1 MLISLM
7 LGGRIDAAALARISA
22 GFAGRTLTRNVF
34 RAALDR
40 IDADRADGY
49 RIVIASASYAFY
61 VSQVA
66 RLLGTDAV
74 ATQPTPVNH
83 DVTPKIAGEN
93 CYGEAK
99 LAMVK
104 DWMKAQSIAREHTY
118 IRFYSDH
125 ASDAPC
131 LEWAD
136 EAFAAEEEAL
146 EAGELLHRV
155 AEAVGER
162 DDVGVVAEI
171 GVVGLADV
179 DGVEATRRIHRQHPE
194 IRVVVVYPGR
204 IATEFGLNA
213 LGQRMGD
220 TGRLPAE
227 VVAALGGA
235 TQTAEEVA
243 HVVCDAALGA
253 RGDVYTQPDAFAR
266 VRAYMDRQPG

>member
-1 MLISLM
+1 MQRLAIYDMDKTITRQATFGPFLFYATWRYKPWRIVLAPALVVTILAYGLKLLNRAQLKEINLSLM

-136 EAFAAEEEAL
+136 EAFAANPHGTL
-146 EAGELLHRV
+146 RS
-155 AEAVGER
+155 
-162 DDVGVVAEI
+162 
-171 GVVGLADV
+171 LA
-179 DGVEATRRIHRQHPE
+179 TK
-194 IRVVVVYPGR
+194 
-204 IATEFGLNA
+204 
-213 LGQRMGD
+213 
-220 TGRLPAE
+220 
-227 VVAALGGA
+227 
-235 TQTAEEVA
+235 
-243 HVVCDAALGA
+243 
-253 RGDVYTQPDAFAR
+253 RGWTILDWD
-266 VRAYMDRQPG
+266 

>member
-1 MLISLM
+1 MQRLAIYDMDKTITRRATFGPFLFYAVLRYNPWRILLAPALAVTVMAYGLKLLDRAQLKEINLSLM
-7 LGGRIDAAALARISA
+7 MGKRIDAAALARISA

-74 ATQPTPVNH
+74 ATQATPVNH

-104 DWMKAQSIAREHTY
+104 DWLKAQAIAREHSY

-131 LEWAD
+131 LDWAD
-136 EAFAAEEEAL
+136 EAFAANPHGAL
-146 EAGELLHRV
+146 RSLA
-155 AEAVGER
+155 AE
-162 DDVGVVAEI
+162 
-171 GVVGLADV
+171 
-179 DGVEATRRIHRQHPE
+179 
-194 IRVVVVYPGR
+194 
-204 IATEFGLNA
+204 
-213 LGQRMGD
+213 
-220 TGRLPAE
+220 
-227 VVAALGGA
+227 
-235 TQTAEEVA
+235 
-243 HVVCDAALGA
+243 
-253 RGDVYTQPDAFAR
+253 RGWTILDW
-266 VRAYMDRQPG
+266 G